1 MNESKNLEN
10 KDTQKPENVPFHI
23 CPWGPCVVNLKIS
36 NEFHQKL
43 LEEARASRTEE
54 LNYARRLAGVIK
66 EEYTFRDRKIFLPY
80 LAPLLRIYD
89 SAVAM
94 RLPLPKGSTGKEPRT
109 FAPNEYFLK
118 SLWVNFQK
126 RYEFNPPHNHS
137 DSLSFVIFLQVP
149 PEITA
154 EQKSYVGDGVGPGS
168 LEFFYGEGNRQA
180 ITSYLVPPV
189 EKEMY
194 IFPSWLKHYVAPFFS
209 NVTRVSVSG
218 NVADSVALN
227 EFDSYAQEKKTYEI
241 WVRSR

>member
-1 MNESKNLEN
+1 MNTS
-10 KDTQKPENVPFHI
+10 DTPCHVFD
-23 CPWGPCVVNLKIS
+23 WGPCVGRLKIS
-36 NEFHQKL
+36 DEFHQKL
-43 LEEARASRTEE
+43 VEESRASRTEE
-54 LNYARRLAGVIK
+54 QLYSNKLAGIIK
-66 EEYTFRDRKIFLPY
+66 EEYFFRDKKIFLPY
-80 LAPLLRIYD
+80 LAPLLGVYD
-89 SAVAM
+89 EAVRNRYHDAEK
-94 RLPLPKGSTGKEPRT
+94 RRKNPP
-109 FAPNEYFLK
+109 EYFLT

-126 RYEFNPPHNHS
+126 RHEFNPPHDHS
-137 DSLSFVIFLQVP
+137 GTLSFVIFLQVP

-227 EFDSYAQEKKTYEI
+227 EFDSYAQEKKHTRYGYDPDNKKQVENF
-241 WVRSR
+241 RNE